1 VYSAGIG
8 SGEMACGTVTITD
21 GATKVTATGGNSAEN
36 SIGKGYGSCGT
47 VTIDG
52 VVNATTSSTFEHFNS
67 DVDVSGSTWTLTH
80 K

>member
-1 VYSAGIG
+1 MNGAGIG
-8 SGEMACGTVTITD
+8 SGYRACGTVTITD
-21 GATKVTATGGNSAEN
+21 GATKVTATKGSYAQN
-36 SIGKGYGSCGT
+36 SIGKGDGSCGT

-67 DVDVSGSTWTLTH
+67 AVSGSTWTLTH